1 MTKSIRKVLQ
11 ICLLPLVVTAPVP
24 LHAQEEWPHYS
35 RSWSDPLFRARV
47 QGVYDWIGSGP
58 DNLSQYDYYQQ
69 SEGQITLNSVPFYR
83 KTTENRDIT
92 TFPPRAQI
100 DPVARFI
107 EPPKD
112 WVDRERLIQYM
123 SSTNNIQEGYFEE
136 AVDEEASPD
145 TYFLMANLYFLQ
157 SKFADAVTSYIEAI
171 DRYPNFRLA
180 HKNLSFAYFVLGDC
194 EQALSSATTAV
205 DLGIM
210 SARVSGLRAYCA
222 LQQNKPQTAVE
233 AIGFARLIDPQ
244 NKVWRR
250 LELQALIGAGRHEQ
264 ATLLLET
271 ELVGSALTEFHLS
284 AMTILYS
291 TQENQDALLSVLEI
305 SNRAGLLSDSMLLE
319 LSRLKIQYGL
329 AHLISLEDLTSY
341 ANSSSTTGAQ
351 ISDLLDSL
359 GNASAVN
366 VATDF
371 SSSTIDQLDFAMSQ
385 TKRAAVL
392 LGEATTL
399 ANTRNYSQ
407 ARMKVDE
414 VLAIGPMSCE
424 ALILSA
430 EIYTNRDQYAQAD
443 SMLKRIERSSRDCAD
458 ANLVRRAQIYFDRG
472 SYARALE
479 LFQLDSRKKSIDGIR
494 LDRRHKAMIRALEN
508 LVQTNPERETL

>member
-1 MTKSIRKVLQ
+1 MKKSIRKVLQ
-11 ICLLPLVVTAPVP
+11 ICLLPLVIAGQVP
-24 LHAQEEWPHYS
+24 LSAQEEWPHYA
-35 RSWSDPLFRARV
+35 RSWSDPLFQARV

-69 SEGQITLNSVPFYR
+69 AGGQIVLNSVPFYR
-83 KTTENRDIT
+83 KTTENRNIA

-100 DPVARFI
+100 DPEARFI
-107 EPPKD
+107 EKPKD

-123 SSTNNIQEGYFEE
+123 SSTNNIQDGYFEE

-145 TYFLMANLYFLQ
+145 TYFLMGNLYFLQ
-157 SKFADAVTSYIEAI
+157 SKFAAAAASYLEAI
-171 DRYPNFRLA
+171 DRFPNFRLA
-180 HKNLSFAYFVLGDC
+180 HKNLSFAYYILGDC
-194 EQALSSATTAV
+194 KQALSSATTAV

-222 LQQNKPQTAVE
+222 LQENKPQTAVE
-233 AIGFARLIDPQ
+233 AIEFARLIEPQ
-244 NKVWRR
+244 NKVWQR
-250 LELQALIGAGRHEQ
+250 LELQALIGAGRYEQ

-284 AMTILYS
+284 AMTTLYG
-291 TQENQDALLSVLEI
+291 TQENQDPLLSVLEI
-305 SNRAGLLSDSMLLE
+305 SNRAGLLSDPMLLE

-329 AHLISLEDLTSY
+329 AHLISPEALTSY

-351 ISDLLDSL
+351 ISDLLNSL
-359 GNASAVN
+359 GNASSAN
-366 VATDF
+366 VAADF
-371 SSSTIDQLDFAMSQ
+371 SNSTIDQLDTAMFQ
-385 TKRAAVL
+385 TERAVVL
-392 LGEATTL
+392 LSQATTL
-399 ANTRNYSQ
+399 VNTSNYSQ
-407 ARMKVDE
+407 ARLKVDE
-414 VLAIGPMSCE
+414 VLAIEPMSCE

-430 EIYTNRDQYAQAD
+430 EIYTNLDQYAQAD
-443 SMLKRIERSSRDCAD
+443 SMLERIELSSRDCAD

-494 LDRRHKAMIRALEN
+494 LDRWHKTMIRALGN